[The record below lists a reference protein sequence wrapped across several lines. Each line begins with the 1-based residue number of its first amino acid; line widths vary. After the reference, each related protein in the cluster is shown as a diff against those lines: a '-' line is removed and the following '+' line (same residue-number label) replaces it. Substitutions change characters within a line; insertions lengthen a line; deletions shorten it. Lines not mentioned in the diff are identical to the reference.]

1 MIALQLLP
9 ASWQQLLVYERDAVA
24 AGQWWRLL
32 TGNLVHLGWTH
43 LALNAAAMLIGARM
57 FEGVRTPAAWL
68 PAALLCMLA
77 VPLGLHFL
85 SPAVQWSMGVSGV
98 LHGLLVVGAAD
109 LCRRRDWL
117 GPVLLALCIAKVT
130 TEQFIGGGS
139 PTESLIG
146 GPVVV
151 DAHLWGALGGLAFIV
166 ADRACRRRRKAP
178 TAPARQP

>member
-9 ASWQQLLVYERDAVA
+9 VSWQQLLVYERDAVA

-43 LALNAAAMLIGARM
+43 LALNAAAMLIGALLL
-57 FEGVRTPAAWL
+57 EGVRTPASWL
-68 PAALLCMLA
+68 LAAALCMLA
-77 VPLGLHFL
+77 VSLGLYFL
-85 SPAVQWSMGVSGV
+85 SPDVQWSMGISGV
-98 LHGLLVVGAAD
+98 LHGLLVVGAVD
-109 LCRRRDWL
+109 LCVRRDWV
-117 GPVLLALCIAKVT
+117 GPVLLTLCMAKVT

-146 GPVVV
+146 APVVV
-151 DAHLWGALGGLAFIV
+151 DAHLWGALGGLAFAV
-166 ADRACRRRRKAP
+166 ADRAFRRRRKAP